1 MQLDVMAH
9 DPGND
14 GAFFFQIIDE
24 FVLIL
29 CFVSCQ
35 RP

>member
-14 GAFFFQIIDE
+14 GALFFQIIDE

-35 RP
+35 RS